1 MNVTHI
7 HIENFRS
14 YETLDLVIPDIPIQI
29 FFGNNGAGKTNIL
42 ESLLFCS
49 LSKSPRISE
58 DTAAIQLH
66 KDYCRIETNFTT
78 EDALQHNVT
87 VGMQLQPRKK
97 KILEYDGTTCFAKN
111 FIGRMPTVSF
121 FPDDLELFT
130 GAPQRR
136 RRFLDQFL
144 CQISPEYTSTLLQ
157 YQKIVQQRNA
167 ALRQMSSLSDAAIV
181 QVWDDPLCALGARI
195 VYERLQLVSSWQ
207 LELASLLYDLGE
219 RSWQD
224 IAITYMTKVQ
234 SAVLSNIEAELRSLL
249 QQRLTVDFVRKST
262 SIGPHRDDFTIAV
275 QEHSIAEFA
284 SRGQQRT
291 AVLALLLLQERYI
304 YARTNEHPLIILD
317 DVFSELDENH
327 QELLLQSFTKT
338 QVWITTAQLPPTTDN
353 AAVWNVVNGTAKLG
367 YS

>member
-14 YETLDLVIPDIPIQI
+14 YNTLDLHIPDSPIQI

-49 LSKSPRISE
+49 LTKSPRISD
-58 DTAAIQLH
+58 DTSAIQLH
-66 KDYCRIETNFTT
+66 KDYCRIETNFTAS
-78 EDALQHNVT
+78 DAKSHNVT
-87 VGMQLQPRKK
+87 VAMQLEPRKR
-97 KILEYDGTTCFAKN
+97 KILEYDGTICIAKD

-144 CQISPEYTSTLLQ
+144 CQISPEYTSILLQ
-157 YQKIVQQRNA
+157 YQKIIQQRNA
-167 ALRQMSSLSDAAIV
+167 ALRQMVSLSDTAAV

-195 VYERLQLVSSWQ
+195 TYERLKLIETWQ
-207 LELASLLYDLGE
+207 LDLQSLLYDLGE
-219 RSWQD
+219 RSW
-224 IAITYMTKVQ
+224 AEVVLKYVTKV
-234 SAVLSNIEAELRSLL
+234 VNTTLPHIENELHTLL
-249 QQRLTVDFVRKST
+249 QQRLALDFMRKTT
-262 SIGPHRDDFTIAV
+262 SVGPQRDDFTLSV
-275 QEHSIAEFA
+275 QQNSIAEFA

-304 YARTNEHPLIILD
+304 YTCTHKNPLILLD

-338 QVWITTAQLPPTTDN
+338 QVWITTAQLPRSTHN
-353 AAVWNVVNGTAKLG
+353 AAVWNVVDGAVQLRH
-367 YS
+367 S